1 MSKHSDKGVEQSK
14 YVREE
19 EHKCGVMESIT
30 QLSQF

>member
-1 MSKHSDKGVEQSK
+1 MSKPSGKGIEERK